1 MTYKWPQETYIDL
14 KMNLTLE
21 YVLSFF
27 LGFIEMLSW
36 SRSSNLSFEQP
47 NYLQMTSKLKSVQLI
62 QHAKQ
67 TYKKTFYMP

>member
-67 TYKKTFYMP
+67 TYKETFYMP